1 MLRVVGPTEA
11 VIAAGPAVAAVGSKP
26 PGDQVDALPAISGA
40 APVPATDDW
49 PFLYLR
55 EPQVAPYYLV
65 ALAFLLGFAVLT
77 VGGAVKAT
85 GIGARRLSPHFFVLG
100 VAFLLLETKSLVTFS
115 LLFGTTWLVNAMA
128 FFAILASVLLAIAVN
143 QRFRPQ
149 RPRIL
154 YAALLVA
161 IAVAWLL
168 PTDSLLIDPPEVRY
182 LLAAAIAFTPV
193 FFANLVFAYS
203 FRDTAA
209 ADLAFASNLVGA
221 MVGGAVEY
229 VALLTGFQA
238 LLLLVAG
245 LYAAAGLLATRFR
258 FLGDVAL
265 ERELDLDGQL
275 AAESA
280 SRTARAPAS

>member
-1 MLRVVGPTEA
+1 V
-11 VIAAGPAVAAVGSKP
+11 
-26 PGDQVDALPAISGA
+26 
-40 APVPATDDW
+40 
-49 PFLYLR
+49 
-55 EPQVAPYYLV
+55 
-65 ALAFLLGFAVLT
+65 
-77 VGGAVKAT
+77 
-85 GIGARRLSPHFFVLG
+85 RRLSPHFFVLG

-143 QRFRPQ
+143 QRFRPR
-149 RPRIL
+149 RPRVL

-161 IAVAWLL
+161 IAIAWLL

-182 LLAAAIAFTPV
+182 VVAAAIAFMPV

-229 VALLTGFQA
+229 LALLTGFQT

-245 LYAAAGLLATRFR
+245 LYVVAGLLATRFR

-265 ERELDLDGQL
+265 ERAVDLEGQL

>member
-1 MLRVVGPTEA
+1 
-11 VIAAGPAVAAVGSKP
+11 
-26 PGDQVDALPAISGA
+26 
-40 APVPATDDW
+40 
-49 PFLYLR
+49 
-55 EPQVAPYYLV
+55 
-65 ALAFLLGFAVLT
+65 
-77 VGGAVKAT
+77 GAVKAT
-85 GIGARRLSPHFFVLG
+85 GIGVRRLSPHFFVLG

-115 LLFGTTWLVNAMA
+115 LLFGTTGRVNARA

-143 QRFRPQ
+143 QRFRPR
-149 RPRIL
+149 RPRVL

-161 IAVAWLL
+161 IAIAWLL

-182 LLAAAIAFTPV
+182 VVAAAIAFMPV

-229 VALLTGFQA
+229 LALLTGFQT

-245 LYAAAGLLATRFR
+245 LYVVAGLLATRCR

-265 ERELDLDGQL
+265 QRAGDLL
-275 AAESA
+275 
-280 SRTARAPAS
+280 RRRAGG